1 VSPSVGSNPF
11 PDTAYWNT
19 QTAANYA
26 DGGAGGVGIFR
37 RDTNWTPFS
46 GAVSFETLDLVE
58 VPALSPYGLV
68 LLAFALAV
76 MTVMTLRSRL
86 RSGQ

>member
-1 VSPSVGSNPF
+1 MGSNPF

-37 RDTNWTPFS
+37 RDTGWTPFS
-46 GAVSFETLDLVE
+46 GAISFESQELTEL
-58 VPALSPYGLV
+58 PTLSPLALG
-68 LLAFALAV
+68 LLACALA
-76 MTVMTLRSRL
+76 LIAASRL
-86 RSGQ
+86 RSKGPGA